1 MLRSPLRAGAAFLLL
16 LLAAGCGDNTPPDA
30 ALAAEDVRELTLLD
44 SVPVRSLT
52 REQYSAEAA
61 ANASQISDDY
71 LKYYADTYGRLGFFD
86 PSIDLRPVFAG
97 SSSDWVGA
105 SYSPTN
111 KRITLVGDASP
122 DVIVHEWVHALQ
134 DQHFDLNGYD
144 DLDSSDSFLARRAIV
159 EGDATLA
166 QIRYVAEYE
175 HGVDLDG
182 VNWAKLFDLRRQ
194 YSDDTL
200 ANAAYPVVFLDYVSF
215 VYSYGLEYVTNNLT
229 GASYEAPVPGS
240 APYDW
245 GREDSLFENPPPA
258 LTRDV
263 LDLGQ
268 GDAVEPIGLEAVPA
282 ALASRFDTV
291 NWDSLGEWYSYLL
304 FYPLDQQAG
313 GSFDARA
320 LAAAWDGDRALFVT
334 DTSTGAPAT
343 LWASTWDDEATAT
356 EVANLLWT
364 LYGRTPIAGQPD
376 TIATGDNGETVW
388 IEQRGRAVVAA
399 RNLPLDAD
407 AAALVN
413 AAFAAP
419 TAVMPRRRPCLPE
432 AIERLRKKAPTVSA
446 NNIFPL

>member
-1 MLRSPLRAGAAFLLL
+1 M
-16 LLAAGCGDNTPPDA
+16 LAAGCGDNTPPDA
-30 ALAAEDVRELTLLD
+30 ALAAEDVRELKLFD

-52 REQYSAEAA
+52 REEYAAEAA
-61 ANASQISDDY
+61 ANASTISDDY
-71 LKYYADTYGRLGFFD
+71 LEYYADTYGRLGFFD
-86 PSIDLRPVFAG
+86 PSLDLRPVFAG

-105 SYSPTN
+105 SYSPN
-111 KRITLVGDASP
+111 KKRITLVGNASP

-134 DQHFDLNGYD
+134 DQHFDLVGYD
-144 DLDSSDSFLARRAIV
+144 ELDSSDSFLARRAVV

-182 VNWAKLFDLRRQ
+182 VDWGKLFDLRRQ

-200 ANAAYPVVFLDYVSF
+200 ANAAYPVIFLDYVSF
-215 VYSYGLEYVTNNLT
+215 VYSYGLEYVTDNLT
-229 GASYEAPVPGS
+229 GASYDAPTPGP

-245 GREDSLFENPPPA
+245 GREDHLFENPPPA
-258 LTRDV
+258 FTQDV

-268 GDAVEPIGLEAVPA
+268 ADAVEAIGLEAVPA
-282 ALASRFDTV
+282 ALADRFETDD
-291 NWDSLGEWYSYLL
+291 WDRLGEWYSYLL
-304 FYPLDQQAG
+304 FYPLDLAAG

-320 LAAAWDGDRALFVT
+320 LAAGWDGDRALFIT
-334 DTSTGAPAT
+334 DTNTGEPAT

-388 IEQRGRAVVAA
+388 IEQRGRALVAA

-407 AAALVN
+407 AAALVD

-419 TAVMPRRRPCLPE
+419 SVVMPRRRPCLPE
-432 AIERLRKKAPTVSA
+432 AIDRLRKKPPSVSV